1 MTPDTR
7 SIITDLAG
15 RMAMVFAPDL
25 KSPYVAGSA
34 GLTAAVLM
42 MVAEEGDRT
51 AHRLVEE
58 NRAIRAILTGA
69 AVAEPPAELAAR
81 LRTLAGGSDD
91 DLRVS
96 ALQAANN
103 ALRAALTDL
112 HAHVETRADE
122 AAEALEAVIWSEL
135 VASTRRRAFSNM
147 GF

>member
-25 KSPYVAGSA
+25 KSPYMAGSA

-58 NRAIRAILTGA
+58 NRAIRAILTSA
-69 AVAEPPAELAAR
+69 ATADPPADLAAR
-81 LRTLAGGSDD
+81 IRTLAAGGDD
-91 DLRVS
+91 DLHVS

-103 ALRAALTDL
+103 ELRAALSDL
-112 HAHVETRADE
+112 QAHVETRAD
-122 AAEALEAVIWSEL
+122 AAAKTLNAAIWSEL
-135 VASTRRRAFSNM
+135 VASTGRRAFSNM